1 MKQKNRMEIRAE
13 HLYGKIQNI
22 DMKANT
28 KIDDRANDG
37 IIVLERSRTDILC
50 WFIFALF
57 IPSMMAIGLYAFVL
71 GDYAKVIVPHD
82 ADLRMCGI

>member
-1 MKQKNRMEIRAE
+1 MEIRAE

-37 IIVLERSRTDILC
+37 IIVLERSRTDTLC

-57 IPSMMAIGLYAFVL
+57 ISSMMAIGLYAFVL